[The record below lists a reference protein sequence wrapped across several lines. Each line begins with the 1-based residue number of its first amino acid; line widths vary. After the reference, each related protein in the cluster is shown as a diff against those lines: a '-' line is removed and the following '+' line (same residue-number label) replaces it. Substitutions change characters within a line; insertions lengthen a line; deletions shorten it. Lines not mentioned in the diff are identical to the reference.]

1 MGRTLTVM
9 AEFSLQLSLAC
20 PQWDL
25 LMAMGSVLVPA
36 PSPSDASQHEK
47 DGFCRNQFPG
57 IE

>member
-1 MGRTLTVM
+1 M